1 MVSRTEILYVVWSK
15 LIFGDEEL
23 FKKKYLEMKQRLK
36 IYFSFLMWLWI
47 LSLQKK
53 MPLQPFLLPVVW
65 IWIFV
70 SYTFPN
76 HFSFFSLEFFFLW
89 GPVNWHTR
97 KYSKSFGSHA
107 TIISHTQQVDC
118 WRCLQL
124 TEYSSKFLRG
134 SIKVS
139 RRSSCLTKQTVLV
152 STRSNCMRILLSTR
166 PANFN

>member
-1 MVSRTEILYVVWSK
+1 VTREHLPSSTCDACGHMGDGGRADTALRSDWPAIRSRSGTRLLATSATYRMAHLSVSRNIIPLCLWQNSSSKLKTFHHVVSRTEILYVVWSK

-65 IWIFV
+65 IWIFL

-76 HFSFFSLEFFFLW
+76 HFSFFFPWIFLL
-89 GPVNWHTR
+89 V
-97 KYSKSFGSHA
+97 
-107 TIISHTQQVDC
+107 
-118 WRCLQL
+118 
-124 TEYSSKFLRG
+124 
-134 SIKVS
+134 
-139 RRSSCLTKQTVLV
+139 RSC
-152 STRSNCMRILLSTR
+152 
-166 PANFN
+166 